1 MIKLPIK
8 VSVLNEE
15 EIERYEEMGLE
26 VPDDSYDSYMFLN
39 PNHIV
44 AVVPIEDFLDIE
56 LTTGRRLNV
65 YMTEEEFIK
74 LLND

>member
-8 VSVLNEE
+8 VSVFNEE

-26 VPDDSYDSYMFLN
+26 VPDDSYDSYMLLN

-65 YMTEEEFIK
+65 YTTEEDFIK

>member
-8 VSVLNEE
+8 VSVFNEE

-26 VPDDSYDSYMFLN
+26 VPDDSYDSYMLLN

-65 YMTEEEFIK
+65 YMTGEEFIK

>member
-26 VPDDSYDSYMFLN
+26 VPDDSYDSYMLLN

>member
-8 VSVLNEE
+8 VSVFNEE

-26 VPDDSYDSYMFLN
+26 VPDDSYDSYMLLN